1 MELIRKVHTDS
12 KRKGM
17 SFVLS
22 DETPD
27 RLGDV
32 IMSDGWQLEEFR
44 ANPAALFAHQ
54 KDFLVGTWENLRI
67 DNRQLIADL
76 KPAPKGTS
84 DRIDEITRLVE
95 AGILRAASV
104 GFTPIEKRPR
114 KIDDRRVGEIYIKQ
128 TLLETSLVA
137 IPANPNSLAIMKSL
151 EISEDTRKLVFVELD
166 KSDKPKRRADHLG
179 EFAKLTELERW
190 SPAEVRKA
198 KLWIEGFAKT
208 YPDNRFY
215 RKLYRLFDEMEVVRT
230 IQSLAAAELGTKGR
244 AS

>member
-32 IMSDGWQLEEFR
+32 IMSDGWQLEDFEKNPVALWNHKSDFVLGNWTNVR
-44 ANPAALFAHQ
+44 VENKSLVADLEPAA
-54 KDFLVGTWENLRI
+54 
-67 DNRQLIADL
+67 
-76 KPAPKGTS
+76 KGTS
-84 DRIDEITRLVE
+84 ERVDEITSLVR
-95 AGILRAASV
+95 AGIIRAASV
-104 GFTPIEKRPR
+104 GFRPIETKPR
-114 KIDDRRVGEIYIKQ
+114 KVKDDEVGSIFVKQ
-128 TLLETSLVA
+128 TLVECSICA
-137 IPANPNSLAIMKSL
+137 IPANPNALAIAKSL
-151 EISEDTRKLVFVELD
+151 GISQDTRKLVFVELD
-166 KSDKPKRRADHLG
+166 KPDKPKRRADHLG

>member
-1 MELIRKVHTDS
+1 MELIRKVHTTT

-32 IMSDGWQLEEFR
+32 IMSDGWQLEDFKKNPVALFGHRSDFILGNWNNIRIENKSLV
-44 ANPAALFAHQ
+44 ADLEPAA
-54 KDFLVGTWENLRI
+54 
-67 DNRQLIADL
+67 
-76 KPAPKGTS
+76 KGTS
-84 DRIDEITRLVE
+84 ERIDEITSLVG
-95 AGILRAASV
+95 AGIIKAASV
-104 GFTPIEKRPR
+104 GFRSIESKPR
-114 KIDDRRVGEIYIKQ
+114 KIKNEEVGSIYVKQ
-128 TLLETSLVA
+128 MLVEASVVA
-137 IPANPNSLAIMKSL
+137 IPANPNALAIAKSL
-151 EISEDTRKLVFVELD
+151 GISQNTRKLVFVELD

-215 RKLYRLFDEMEVVRT
+215 RKLYRLFDEMEVVRV
-230 IQSLAAAELGTKGR
+230 IQSLAAAELGTKG
-244 AS
+244 